1 MSQVDYLEP
10 LTLPSTLHKR
20 MSQLIVYINTT
31 VKIYSTVIFFTGQV
45 KQLSLIL
52 WFLHVTQFSYAEPC
66 GDWVSSIH
74 GIMLL
79 HEVIKLYKILFQ
91 GNVKV
96 CNTTITIHADI
107 VSVNHN

>member
-1 MSQVDYLEP
+1 MSPVDYLEP
-10 LTLPSTLHKR
+10 LTLLFTLHKR

-31 VKIYSTVIFFTGQV
+31 VEIYSTIIFFTGQV

-52 WFLHVTQFSYAEPC
+52 WFLHVTQFSYAESC

-79 HEVIKLYKILFQ
+79 YEVIKLYKIPFRGMLKYAIQLLLFTLIY
-91 GNVKV
+91 
-96 CNTTITIHADI
+96 CI
-107 VSVNHN
+107 SES